1 MISFDIKIGKE
12 DNGSVSRYENQDM
25 ENAME
30 IWKTNAWPGFAIQ
43 PIIYPTEDSSRPKN
57 DAPMS

>member
-1 MISFDIKIGKE
+1 MRMVSFDIKIGKE

-30 IWKTNAWPGFAIQ
+30 IWKTNA
-43 PIIYPTEDSSRPKN
+43 
-57 DAPMS
+57 